1 MVGNLGSLFAMFRVT
16 VVVGFVLV
24 AMGFIGYLVTGA
36 SSPTALIPSLVGL
49 LLFGC
54 AAVARARH
62 ALGMHLALAV
72 ALLGALGALPN
83 VVRIGQLFDGT
94 AERPA
99 AVVVSTLMF
108 LVLLGYLA
116 AGIRSFV
123 VARRQ
128 RAGTR
133 PS

>member
-1 MVGNLGSLFAMFRVT
+1 MGILGSLFVMFRMT
-16 VVVGFVLV
+16 VVIGFVLV

-36 SSPTALIPSLVGL
+36 TSPTALIPSLVGL

-54 AAVARARH
+54 AAVAPTRD

-72 ALLGALGALPN
+72 ALLGALGTLPN
-83 VVRIGQLFDGT
+83 VAKIGQLLDGA

-108 LVLLGYLA
+108 LVLVGYLV

-123 VARRQ
+123 VARR
-128 RAGTR
+128 AGAR
-133 PS
+133 PA

>member
-1 MVGNLGSLFAMFRVT
+1 MFRVT

-62 ALGMHLALAV
+62 ALGMRLSLAA

-83 VVRIGQLFDGT
+83 VAKVGQLLDGT
-94 AERPA
+94 AARPA
-99 AVVVSTLMF
+99 AVVVSTLLF
-108 LVLLGYLA
+108 LVLLGYLV

-123 VARRQ
+123 VARKEG
-128 RAGTR
+128 AR
-133 PS
+133 PA

>member
-1 MVGNLGSLFAMFRVT
+1 VVGNLGSLFAMFRVT

-54 AAVARARH
+54 AAVARARY
-62 ALGMHLALAV
+62 ALGMHLAMAV

-83 VVRIGQLFDGT
+83 VAKVGQLLDGT

-108 LVLLGYLA
+108 LVLLGYLV

-123 VARRQ
+123 VARK
-128 RAGTR
+128 AGAR
-133 PS
+133 PA

>member
-1 MVGNLGSLFAMFRVT
+1 MFRLT
-16 VVVGFVLV
+16 VVAGFVLV

-36 SSPTALIPSLVGL
+36 TSPTALIPSLVGL

-54 AAVARARH
+54 LAVARVRH

-83 VVRIGQLFDGT
+83 VARIGQLAGGT

-108 LVLLGYLA
+108 LVLLGYLV

-123 VARRQ
+123 TARRAAA
-128 RAGTR
+128 RSA
-133 PS
+133 

>member
-1 MVGNLGSLFAMFRVT
+1 MFRLT

-49 LLFGC
+49 VLFGC
-54 AAVARARH
+54 LAVARARH
-62 ALGMHLALAV
+62 ALGLHLALAV

-83 VVRIGQLFDGT
+83 VLKTGQLLDGT
-94 AERPA
+94 AERPT

-108 LVLLGYLA
+108 LVLVGYLV
-116 AGIRSFV
+116 AGVRSFV
-123 VARRQ
+123 VARR
-128 RAGTR
+128 RAGAR
-133 PS
+133 S

>member
-1 MVGNLGSLFAMFRVT
+1 MFRLT
-16 VVVGFVLV
+16 VVAGFVLV

-54 AAVARARH
+54 LAVARARH

-83 VVRIGQLFDGT
+83 VVKIGQIVHGT

-99 AVVVSTLMF
+99 AVVLSTLMF
-108 LVLLGYLA
+108 LVLVGYLA

-123 VARRQ
+123 LARR
-128 RAGTR
+128 RAGA